1 MVKLGFSKMSPVTV
15 ALFYLTSFDD
25 CDSRRSCKSRILLVV
40 GFDTNDCFYFWIN
53 LLIIFFCMSTSIVW

>member
-25 CDSRRSCKSRILLVV
+25 CDSDVHVKA
-40 GFDTNDCFYFWIN
+40 GFY
-53 LLIIFFCMSTSIVW
+53 